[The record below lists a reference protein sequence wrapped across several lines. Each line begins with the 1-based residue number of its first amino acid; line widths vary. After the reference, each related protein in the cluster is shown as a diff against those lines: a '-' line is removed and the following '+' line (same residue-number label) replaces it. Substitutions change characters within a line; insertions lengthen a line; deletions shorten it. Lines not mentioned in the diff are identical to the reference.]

1 MRVTTG
7 RDISRGVIAPDEARP
22 SPAVREWLFEQLAA
36 QAQRWRLWAPV
47 AMGLGC
53 AAYFALKSEP
63 SIWPLLIGFLV
74 SLGCAVMA
82 WSRGTWRIIPFT
94 LIAFAAFGLL
104 MAKARSDAV
113 AAPIATAS
121 EGPIGIEGWVVDVA
135 SPGSRGARVVLAP
148 TWIEGVAADQIP
160 HRLTVSLRGEAV
172 RPGTQVALRGI
183 ANPPPGPASPGAFD
197 FGRNAWFQSVGGSV
211 LAITEPRPLVLAP
224 PPWRLR
230 LKMAINAMRFD
241 LGQRIVARLGPETGG
256 IATAMVTG
264 HEAWID
270 PADEQAMR
278 DSGLA
283 HILSISGLHMAIVG
297 GFVFFAV
304 RLGVAAW
311 PWLVLR
317 VPGKKVAAWAGITA
331 VAVYLVVSGAPPP
344 AERAA
349 IVAWV
354 AFAAILFDRRAISMN
369 ALALAA
375 LIVLL
380 RRPESVV
387 QPGFQMSF
395 AATAALVALAEVWP
409 TRIKEVDVPWPI
421 GAAQR
426 LGSWVFAALAASFV
440 AGLATG
446 PFAMQHFNRSAV
458 FGLFANLAVAPIS
471 SFVMMPS
478 LAVGALMEAMGWGG
492 PVLWLAGESIGW
504 MMAIGRFTAS
514 LPGAVATIPS
524 APAIALPI
532 AFVGLLFMCLWRGR
546 LRWLGLPFA
555 CAVLL
560 WPRAAPPDVWI
571 SGEGTNMAVRV
582 DRSAELVRPRVGL
595 FGADIWSRRRGLVLV
610 TEGAERACRR
620 SWCGMDVGDDRWA
633 VWFGRRAPTADQVA
647 DLCAGATGVAVRAVV
662 GALPRDCADV
672 LVLDGTDFERGG
684 SVELWREDGGW
695 RGVWA
700 QDVRGDRP
708 WSRN

>member
-1 MRVTTG
+1 MKAWLH
-7 RDISRGVIAPDEARP
+7 DQIS
-22 SPAVREWLFEQLAA
+22 A
-36 QAQRWRLWAPV
+36 QSERWRLWAPV

-53 AAYFALKSEP
+53 AGYFALKTEP
-63 SIWPLLIGFLV
+63 ALWPLVLAAVV
-74 SLGCAVMA
+74 SLACAAMA

-94 LIAFAAFGLL
+94 LVAFAVTGLL
-104 MAKARSDAV
+104 VAKLRSDAV
-113 AAPIATAS
+113 AAPIVEAS
-121 EGPIGIEGWVVDVA
+121 QGPIGIEGWIVDVS

-148 TWIEGVAADQIP
+148 TWMQGVAAERIP
-160 HRLTVSLRGEAV
+160 HRLNLTVRGEAP
-172 RPGTQVALRGI
+172 RPGTPVAVRAI
-183 ANPPPGPASPGAFD
+183 VNPPPGPASPGAFD
-197 FGRNAWFQSVGGSV
+197 FGRNAWFQSIGGSA
-211 LAITEPRPLVLAP
+211 LAITEPRSIMLNV
-224 PPWRLR
+224 PPWPLR
-230 LKMAINAMRFD
+230 LKMAVNGMRFD

-264 HEAWID
+264 HEAWVD

-317 VPGKKVAAWAGITA
+317 VPGKKVAAWAGIAA

-354 AFAAILFDRRAISMN
+354 AFAAILLDRRAISMN

-375 LIVLL
+375 VIVLL

-409 TRIKEVDVPWPI
+409 TRLKEIDVPWPI
-421 GAAQR
+421 ATIQKVA
-426 LGSWVFAALAASFV
+426 SWVFAALAASFV

-458 FGLFANLAVAPIS
+458 YGLFANLAVAPIS

-478 LAVGALMEAMGWGG
+478 LAVGAVMEAFGWGG
-492 PVLWLAGESIGW
+492 PALWLAGESVGW
-504 MMAIGRFTAS
+504 MMQIGRFTAD

-524 APAIALPI
+524 APAIALPV
-532 AFVGLLFMCLWRGR
+532 AFVGLLFVCLWQGR

-560 WPRAAPPDVWI
+560 WPREAAPDVWI
-571 SGEGTNMAVRV
+571 NSQGTNLAIRV
-582 DRSAELVRPRVGL
+582 GDQAELVRPRVGL
-595 FGADIWSRRRGLVLV
+595 FAADIWSRRRGLVLS
-610 TEGAERACRR
+610 TQGNERSCRR
-620 SWCGMDVGDDRWA
+620 SRCALTVGDETWA
-633 VWFGRRAPTADQVA
+633 VWFGRRAPNSEEMTA
-647 DLCAGATGVAVRAVV
+647 LCEGTIGVVVRAEVAVLPESCRAS
-662 GALPRDCADV
+662 
-672 LVLDGTDFERGG
+672 LVLDGRDLARG
-684 SVELWREDGGW
+684 SAELWREGVGW

-700 QDVRGDRP
+700 RDVQGERPWTAGGDRP
-708 WSRN
+708 AR

>member
-1 MRVTTG
+1 MKAWLH
-7 RDISRGVIAPDEARP
+7 DQIS
-22 SPAVREWLFEQLAA
+22 A
-36 QAQRWRLWAPV
+36 QSERWRLWAPV

-53 AAYFALKSEP
+53 AGYFALKTEP
-63 SIWPLLIGFLV
+63 GLWPLVLAAVV
-74 SLGCAVMA
+74 SLACAAMA

-94 LIAFAAFGLL
+94 LVAFAVTGLL
-104 MAKARSDAV
+104 VAKLRSDAV
-113 AAPIATAS
+113 AAPIVEAS
-121 EGPIGIEGWVVDVA
+121 QGPIGIEGWIVDVS

-148 TWIEGVAADQIP
+148 TWMQGVAAERIP
-160 HRLTVSLRGEAV
+160 HRLNLTVRGEAP
-172 RPGTQVALRGI
+172 RPGTPVAVRAI
-183 ANPPPGPASPGAFD
+183 VNPPPGPASPGAFD
-197 FGRNAWFQSVGGSV
+197 FGRNAWFQSIGGSA
-211 LAITEPRPLVLAP
+211 LAITEPRSIMLNVS
-224 PPWRLR
+224 PWPLR
-230 LKMAINAMRFD
+230 LKMAVNGMRFD

-264 HEAWID
+264 HEAWVD

-317 VPGKKVAAWAGITA
+317 VPGKKVAAWAGIAA

-354 AFAAILFDRRAISMN
+354 AFAAILLDRRAISMN

-375 LIVLL
+375 VIVLL

-409 TRIKEVDVPWPI
+409 TRLKEIDVPWPI
-421 GAAQR
+421 ATIQKVA
-426 LGSWVFAALAASFV
+426 SWVFAALAASFV

-458 FGLFANLAVAPIS
+458 YGLFANLAVAPIS

-478 LAVGALMEAMGWGG
+478 LAVGAVMEAFGWGG
-492 PVLWLAGESIGW
+492 PALWLAGESVGW
-504 MMAIGRFTAS
+504 MMQIGRFTAD

-524 APAIALPI
+524 APAIALPV
-532 AFVGLLFMCLWRGR
+532 AFVGLLFVCLWQGR
-546 LRWLGLPFA
+546 LRWLGLPLA

-560 WPRAAPPDVWI
+560 WPRAPAPDVWI
-571 SGEGTNMAVRV
+571 NSQGTNLAIRV
-582 DRSAELVRPRVGL
+582 GDQAELVRPRVGL
-595 FGADIWSRRRGLVLV
+595 FAADIWSRRRGLVLS
-610 TEGAERACRR
+610 TEGNERSCRR
-620 SWCGMDVGDDRWA
+620 SWCVLGVGDERWA
-633 VWFGRRAPTADQVA
+633 VWFGRRAPNAEEMTA
-647 DLCAGATGVAVRAVV
+647 LCEGAIGVVVRAEVAVLPESCRAS
-662 GALPRDCADV
+662 
-672 LVLDGTDFERGG
+672 LVLDGLDLARG
-684 SVELWREDGGW
+684 SAELWREGVGW
-695 RGVWA
+695 RGVRA
-700 QDVRGDRP
+700 RDVQGERPWTAGGDRP
-708 WSRN
+708 AR

>member
-1 MRVTTG
+1 
-7 RDISRGVIAPDEARP
+7 
-22 SPAVREWLFEQLAA
+22 
-36 QAQRWRLWAPV
+36 
-47 AMGLGC
+47 MGLGC

-63 SIWPLLIGFLV
+63 PIWPLLVGAIISV
-74 SLGCAVMA
+74 GCAAMA

-94 LIAFAAFGLL
+94 LVAFAAMGLL
-104 MAKARSDAV
+104 LAKARSDAV
-113 AAPIATAS
+113 AAPIAEAS
-121 EGPIGIEGWVVDVA
+121 GEPIGIEGWVVDVS
-135 SPGSRGARVVLAP
+135 SPGARGARVVLAP
-148 TWIEGVAADQIP
+148 TWMQDTAAERIP
-160 HRLTVSLRGEAV
+160 HRLSVSLRGEAP
-172 RPGTQVALRGI
+172 RPGTPLSLRAI
-183 ANPPPGPASPGAFD
+183 VNPPPGPASPGAFD
-197 FGRNAWFQSVGGSV
+197 FGRNAWFQSIGGSA
-211 LAITEPRPLVLAP
+211 LAITEPRAVMLDP
-224 PPWRLR
+224 PPWQLR
-230 LKMAINAMRFD
+230 LKMEINGARFD
-241 LGQRIVARLGPETGG
+241 LGRRIVARLGPETGG

-264 HEAWID
+264 HEAWVD

-317 VPGKKVAAWAGITA
+317 VPGKKVAAWAGVLA
-331 VAVYLVVSGAPPP
+331 VGVYLLVSGAPPP

-354 AFAAILFDRRAISMN
+354 AFAAILLDRRAISMN

-375 LIVLL
+375 IIVLL

-395 AATAALVALAEVWP
+395 AATAALVALAEAWP
-409 TRIKEVDVPWPI
+409 KRLKEIDVPWPI
-421 GAAQR
+421 ATVQR
-426 LGSWVFAALAASFV
+426 VGSWLFAAVAASFV

-471 SFVMMPS
+471 SFVMMPA
-478 LAVGALMEAMGWGG
+478 LAVGAVMEAAGWGG

-514 LPGAVATIPS
+514 LPGAVALIPS
-524 APAIALPI
+524 APAIALPV
-532 AFVGLLFMCLWRGR
+532 AFVGLLFVCLWSGR

-560 WPRAAPPDVWI
+560 WPRATPPDVWV
-571 SGEGTNMAVRV
+571 GAEGTNLAVRV
-582 DRSAELVRPRVGL
+582 ADTAELVRPRVRL
-595 FGADIWSRRRGLVLV
+595 FAAEIWSRRRGLTLAQD
-610 TEGAERACRR
+610 GAERTCRR
-620 SWCGMDVGDDRWA
+620 SWCAMSVEGERWA
-633 VWFGRRAPTADQVA
+633 VWFGRRGPDAAQLA
-647 DLCAGATGVAVRAVV
+647 EMCAGATGVVVRARLDQIPTTCRS
-662 GALPRDCADV
+662 A
-672 LVLDGTDFERGG
+672 LVLDGRDMARG
-684 SVELWREDGGW
+684 SVELWREGPGW

-700 QDVRGDRP
+700 EDVRGDRP
-708 WSRN
+708 WSAGGG

>member
-7 RDISRGVIAPDEARP
+7 RDISSGVIAPDGAGP
-22 SPAVREWLFEQLAA
+22 SPGVRDWLMA
-36 QAQRWRLWAPV
+36 QVRAQSERWRLWAPV

-53 AAYFALKSEP
+53 ATYFALKTEP
-63 SIWPLLIGFLV
+63 AVWPLWLGAMV
-74 SLGCAVMA
+74 SVACAAMA
-82 WSRGTWRIIPFT
+82 WSRGTWRIVPFT
-94 LIAFAAFGLL
+94 LIAFAAVGLL
-104 MAKARSDAV
+104 LAKLRSDAV
-113 AAPIATAS
+113 AAPIAEAS
-121 EGPIGIEGWVVDVA
+121 GEPIGIEGWVVDVS
-135 SPGSRGARVVLAP
+135 SPGARGARVVLAP
-148 TWIEGVAADQIP
+148 TWMQGVAAERIP
-160 HRLTVSLRGEAV
+160 HRLSVSLRSEAM
-172 RPGTQVALRGI
+172 RPGEPIALRAI
-183 ANPPPGPASPGAFD
+183 VNPPPGPASPGAFD
-197 FGRNAWFQSVGGSV
+197 FGRNAWFQSIGGSA
-211 LAITEPRPLVLAP
+211 LAITEPRPVMLEP

-230 LKMAINAMRFD
+230 LKMAINGMRFD
-241 LGQRIVARLGPETGG
+241 LGRRIVEDLGPETGG

-264 HEAWID
+264 HEAWVD
-270 PADEQAMR
+270 AEDEQAMR

-317 VPGKKVAAWAGITA
+317 VPGKKVAAWAGIAA
-331 VAVYLVVSGAPPP
+331 VGLYLVVSGGPPP

-354 AFAAILFDRRAISMN
+354 AFAAILLDRRAISMN

-375 LIVLL
+375 IIVLL

-409 TRIKEVDVPWPI
+409 TRLKEIDVPWPI
-421 GAAQR
+421 AAAQR
-426 LGSWVFAALAASFV
+426 VGSWVFAALAASFV

-471 SFVMMPS
+471 SFVMMPA
-478 LAVGALMEAMGWGG
+478 LAVGAVMEAMGWGG
-492 PVLWLAGESIGW
+492 PVLWLAGQSIDW
-504 MMAIGRFTAS
+504 MLAIGRFTAS

-524 APAIALPI
+524 APAVALPV
-532 AFVGLLFMCLWRGR
+532 AFVGLLFLCLWMGR

-560 WPRAAPPDVWI
+560 WPRAPVPDVWV
-571 SGEGTNMAVRV
+571 SSEGTNMAVRIGET
-582 DRSAELVRPRVGL
+582 AGLVRPRVGQ
-595 FGADIWSRRRGLVLV
+595 FGADIWSRRRGLTLS

-620 SWCGMDVGDDRWA
+620 SWCEMRVDGERWA
-633 VWFGRRAPTADQVA
+633 VWFGRRAPDPEQLEA
-647 DLCAGATGVAVRAVV
+647 LCDGATVVSVRAELP
-662 GALPRDCADV
+662 ALPPACRGP
-672 LVLDGTDFERGG
+672 LVLDGADFARG
-684 SVELWREDGGW
+684 SVELWREGTGW
-695 RGVWA
+695 RGLWA
-700 QDVRGDRP
+700 ADLSGDRP
-708 WSRN
+708 WSAR

>member
-1 MRVTTG
+1 MKAWLH
-7 RDISRGVIAPDEARP
+7 DQIS
-22 SPAVREWLFEQLAA
+22 A
-36 QAQRWRLWAPV
+36 QSERWRLWAPV

-53 AAYFALKSEP
+53 AGYFALKTEP
-63 SIWPLLIGFLV
+63 ALWPLVLAAVV
-74 SLGCAVMA
+74 SLACAAMA

-94 LIAFAAFGLL
+94 LVAFAVTGLL
-104 MAKARSDAV
+104 VAKLRSDAV
-113 AAPIATAS
+113 AAPIVEAS
-121 EGPIGIEGWVVDVA
+121 QGPIGIEGWIVDVS

-148 TWIEGVAADQIP
+148 TWMQGVAAERIP
-160 HRLTVSLRGEAV
+160 HRLNLTVRGEAP
-172 RPGTQVALRGI
+172 RPGTPVAVRAI
-183 ANPPPGPASPGAFD
+183 VNPPPGPASPGAFD
-197 FGRNAWFQSVGGSV
+197 FGRNAWFQSIGGSA
-211 LAITEPRPLVLAP
+211 LAITEPRSIMLNVS
-224 PPWRLR
+224 PWPLR
-230 LKMAINAMRFD
+230 LKMAVNGMRFD

-264 HEAWID
+264 HEAWVD

-317 VPGKKVAAWAGITA
+317 VPGKKVAAWAGIAA

-354 AFAAILFDRRAISMN
+354 AFAAILLDRRAISMN

-375 LIVLL
+375 VIVLL

-409 TRIKEVDVPWPI
+409 TRLKEIDVPWPI
-421 GAAQR
+421 ATIQKVA
-426 LGSWVFAALAASFV
+426 SWVFAALAASFV

-458 FGLFANLAVAPIS
+458 YGLFANLAVAPIS

-478 LAVGALMEAMGWGG
+478 LAVGAVMEAFGWGG
-492 PVLWLAGESIGW
+492 PALWLAGESVGW
-504 MMAIGRFTAS
+504 MMQIGRFTAD

-524 APAIALPI
+524 APAIALPV
-532 AFVGLLFMCLWRGR
+532 AFVGLLFVCLWQGR

-560 WPRAAPPDVWI
+560 WPREAAPDVWI
-571 SGEGTNMAVRV
+571 NSQGTNLAIRV
-582 DRSAELVRPRVGL
+582 GDQAELVRPRVGL
-595 FGADIWSRRRGLVLV
+595 FAADIWSRRRGLVLS
-610 TEGAERACRR
+610 TQGNERSCRR
-620 SWCGMDVGDDRWA
+620 SRCALTVGDETWA
-633 VWFGRRAPTADQVA
+633 VWFGRRAPNSEEMTA
-647 DLCAGATGVAVRAVV
+647 LCEGTIGVVVRAEVAVLPESCRAS
-662 GALPRDCADV
+662 
-672 LVLDGTDFERGG
+672 LVLDGLDLARG
-684 SVELWREDGGW
+684 SAELWREGVGW
-695 RGVWA
+695 RGVRA
-700 QDVRGDRP
+700 RDVQGERPWTAGGDRP
-708 WSRN
+708 AR

>member
-1 MRVTTG
+1 
-7 RDISRGVIAPDEARP
+7 
-22 SPAVREWLFEQLAA
+22 VREWLLGQLDA
-36 QAQRWRLWAPV
+36 QSERWRLWAPV

-53 AAYFALKSEP
+53 AVYFAMKSEP
-63 SIWPLLIGFLV
+63 PIWPLLAGFGV
-74 SLGCAVMA
+74 SLACAVMA
-82 WSRGTWRIIPFT
+82 WRRGTWRIIPFT
-94 LIAFAAFGLL
+94 LIAFAALGLL
-104 MAKARSDAV
+104 VAKARSDAV
-113 AAPIATAS
+113 AAPIAERS
-121 EGPIGIEGWVVDVA
+121 DGPIGIEGWVVDVA

-148 TWIEGVAADQIP
+148 TWMEGVAAKRIP
-160 HRLTVSLRGEAV
+160 HRLNLGLRGEPP
-172 RPGTQVALRGI
+172 RPGTPVRVRALVL
-183 ANPPPGPASPGAFD
+183 PPPPPASPGAYD
-197 FGRNAWFQSVGGSV
+197 FGRNAWFQSIGGSAM
-211 LAITEPRPLVLAP
+211 AITEPGPVMIDP

-230 LKMAINAMRFD
+230 LPMAVNGMRFD
-241 LGQRIVARLGPETGG
+241 LGRRIVERLGPETGG

-270 PADEQAMR
+270 PEDEQAMR

-297 GFVFFAV
+297 GFVFFAM

-317 VPGKKVAAWAGITA
+317 VSGKKLAAWAGIAA

-375 LIVLL
+375 IIVLL

-395 AATAALVALAEVWP
+395 AATAALVALAEAWP
-409 TRIKEVDVPWPI
+409 QRIKEIDVPWPI
-421 GAAQR
+421 SAAQR
-426 LGSWVFAALAASFV
+426 VGNWVFAALAASFV

-471 SFVMMPS
+471 SFVMMPA
-478 LAVGALMEAMGWGG
+478 LAVGAVMEALGWGG

-504 MMAIGRFTAS
+504 MMGIGRFTAG
-514 LPGAVATIPS
+514 LPGAVAMIPS
-524 APAIALPI
+524 APAIALPV
-532 AFVGLLFMCLWRGR
+532 AFLGLLFLCLWRGW

-571 SGEGTNMAVRV
+571 GEDGTNLAVRV
-582 DRSAELVRPRVGL
+582 GDEAWLARPRVRL
-595 FGADIWSRRRGLVLV
+595 FAADIWSRRRGLALAD
-610 TEGAERACRR
+610 EGAQRSCRR
-620 SWCGMDVGDDRWA
+620 SWCSMTVGDETWA
-633 VWFGRRAPTADQVA
+633 VWFGRRAPEAEQLAEV
-647 DLCAGATGVAVRAVV
+647 CAGAVGVAVRAEV
-662 GALPRDCADV
+662 GALPEACAGA
-672 LVLDGTDFERGG
+672 LVLDGMDFRRG
-684 SVELWREDGGW
+684 SVELWREGDRL

-700 QDVRGDRP
+700 ADLRGDRP
-708 WSRN
+708 WTRRE